1 MLKCCAKNNFLY
13 KEFVITSKLK
23 YRMIHHIK
31 IYVLCFVF
39 VQLATIR
46 VQGQF
51 FMAGPRAGIQVT
63 GVNYQLESADEQFDP
78 KLKFGYSAG
87 FQFNIPLT
95 ASFNL
100 NPEINYTQRG
110 RKIYVKETGWTFNET
125 HHYIELPLIL
135 NYQREGRIKKLG
147 TFDWFLGV
155 GPNISYLL
163 GGSGTLNT
171 TVGGSLD
178 YKLSFGGNESHYEY
192 MTLDSVNRWQWGLDF
207 NIGLIS
213 PLKNNKT
220 LITTLRFTW
229 GHTALG
235 EEDGSFMPILGF
247 TDNLKHSYRV
257 LNLSFAYLFNLDL
270 GLIRK
275 GKSTKGAKIK
285 TKNVG
290 GKNGKPKNINRIK
303 KNKN

>member
-1 MLKCCAKNNFLY
+1 M
-13 KEFVITSKLK
+13 FVINSKLK
-23 YRMIHHIK
+23 YIAIHHIK
-31 IYVLCFVF
+31 IYLLCFII
-39 VQLATIR
+39 VQLATIK
-46 VQGQF
+46 VQAQF
-51 FMAGPRAGIQVT
+51 FMAGPKAGIHAY
-63 GVNYQLESADEQFDP
+63 GVNYQLESTAEQFESKI
-78 KLKFGYSAG
+78 KLGYTAG
-87 FQFNIPLT
+87 LEFNIPLT

-110 RKIYVKETGWTFNET
+110 RKIYAKETGWTFDET
-125 HHYIELPLIL
+125 HHYIELPVIL
-135 NYQREGRIKKLG
+135 NFQREGKIKKLG
-147 TFDWFLGV
+147 SFTWFLGG

-178 YKLSFGGNESHYEY
+178 YKLSFEGNEGEYEY
-192 MTLDSVNRWQWGLDF
+192 MTLDSVNRWQWGIDF
-207 NIGLIS
+207 NIGVIS

-220 LITTLRFTW
+220 LVTTLRFTW
-229 GHTALG
+229 GHTAFG
-235 EEDGSFMPILGF
+235 EENGSSMPILGF
-247 TDNLKHSYRV
+247 TDNLKHSYNV
-257 LNLSFAYLFNLDL
+257 LNLSIAYLFNLDL